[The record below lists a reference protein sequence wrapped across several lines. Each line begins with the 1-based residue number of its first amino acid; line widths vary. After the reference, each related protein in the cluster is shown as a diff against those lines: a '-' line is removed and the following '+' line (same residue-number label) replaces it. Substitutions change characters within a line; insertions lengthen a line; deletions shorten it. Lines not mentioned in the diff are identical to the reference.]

1 MMAYDLHGAYE
12 TKTGPNAPLKG
23 HPSETGADR
32 YMNDVRLLFVYESR
46 DNQSGGFFFSVDHV
60 TGLRSRFIYGLRV
73 HIT

>member
-46 DNQSGGFFFSVDHV
+46 DNQIFIILVLSFNLLPLFEVPGHLMVFF
-60 TGLRSRFIYGLRV
+60 
-73 HIT
+73 

>member
-46 DNQSGGFFFSVDHV
+46 DNQW
-60 TGLRSRFIYGLRV
+60 
-73 HIT
+73 